1 VGESS
6 AVIIGARGGI
16 GAALAELL
24 ENDPN
29 YAQVI
34 RFHRESTPPL
44 DIVDEASIAA
54 AAASL
59 TGAHPPISLVI
70 VATGLLHS
78 TQKGPEKSLR
88 ELDPD
93 WMMENFRINAVGP
106 ALVAKHFLPIMAKQG
121 PICFAALSARVG
133 SISDNRLGGWHSYRA
148 SKSAL
153 NMFIRNI
160 AIEWQRKNPQSVI
173 VGLHPGTVETALSAE
188 LTEHLGYEKHGD
200 SRPAKGNARN
210 GTTSK
215 RLKSHHGDG
224 EIETPRDRDGTFE
237 PQLLR
242 KNQTRLT
249 QMDDQILTL

>member
-16 GAALAELL
+16 GAALADAL
-24 ENDPN
+24 EKDPN

-34 RFHRESTPPL
+34 RLHRESNPPVNLL
-44 DIVDEASIAA
+44 DESSIAA

-59 TGAHPPISLVI
+59 TAAHPPISLVL

-78 TQKGPEKSLR
+78 NQNGPEKSLR

-93 WMMENFRINAVGP
+93 WMIENFRINAVGP
-106 ALVAKHFLPIMAKQG
+106 ALVAKHFLPIMVKQG

-153 NMFIRNI
+153 NMLIRNI
-160 AIEWQRKNPQSVI
+160 AIEWQRKNPQSVV
-173 VGLHPGTVETALSAE
+173 VGLHPGTVETALSA
-188 LTEHLGYEKHGD
+188 
-200 SRPAKGNARN
+200 PFKGNPAHERFSPARAA
-210 GTTSK
+210 GDMLSVLHG
-215 RLKSHHGDG
+215 LKPEQSGQIFAYDG
-224 EIETPRDRDGTFE
+224 SLVAP
-237 PQLLR
+237 
-242 KNQTRLT
+242 
-249 QMDDQILTL
+249 